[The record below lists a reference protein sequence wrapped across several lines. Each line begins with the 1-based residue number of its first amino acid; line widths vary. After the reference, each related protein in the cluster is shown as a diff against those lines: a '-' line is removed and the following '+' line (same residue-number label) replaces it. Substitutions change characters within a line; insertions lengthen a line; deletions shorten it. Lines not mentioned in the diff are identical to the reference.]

1 MRSSLSVII
10 EIRKFNSIPY
20 QSCGLRQNFKK
31 VQFHSSCCIY
41 FELSFEI
48 HELIITR
55 TEIFIN
61 QKISF
66 CSFFAKVQLV
76 QFYCAEQKKS
86 PTKLPF
92 SVSWQSDQGILFLFE
107 DFISHRC
114 FRFRRGLLLPGVPLP
129 RRRSPADVSGS
140 ETDRFCHSYGSR
152 YREAR
157 RRA

>member
-10 EIRKFNSIPY
+10 EIRKFNNIPY
-20 QSCGLRQNFKK
+20 QSCGSRQNFEKFNFIQ
-31 VQFHSSCCIY
+31 VI
-41 FELSFEI
+41 SFILNFFFKI

-55 TEIFIN
+55 TERFIN
-61 QKISF
+61 QKVSF
-66 CSFFAKVQLV
+66 CSFFIKSSISSI
-76 QFYCAEQKKS
+76 FFAEQKKS

-140 ETDRFCHSYGSR
+140 GTDRFCHSYGSR